1 MKKQWYKNTLFTT
14 ALLLLIF
21 SILMGVFTA
30 SAMDIKSASELKL
43 YVKSALGDNIAGF
56 KQMLYTGLKQN
67 LVFVLFALFGSIN
80 IWLFFVFAVLYMF
93 KGFSLGFALAFTLNN
108 FSAGVS
114 VGVIISLLFNIVLL
128 YPIYIA
134 SFCLSFKYAVSN
146 KEQSIIS
153 YARKTKRFLK
163 KVLIYVAIYIVVII
177 LCCPVAGI
185 NQLILKII

>member
-14 ALLLLIF
+14 AMLLLIF

-30 SAMDIKSASELKL
+30 GAMDINSASELKL
-43 YVKSALGDNIAGF
+43 YVKPALGDNIAGF

-67 LVFVLFALFGSIN
+67 LVFVMFALLGSIN
-80 IWLFFVFAVLYMF
+80 IWLFFVYAVVYMF
-93 KGFSLGFALAFTLNN
+93 KGFSLGFALAFTLSN

-134 SFCLSFKYAVSN
+134 SFCLSLKYAVSS
-146 KEQSIIS
+146 KEQSVVS
-153 YARKTKRFLK
+153 YALKTKRFLK
-163 KVLIYVAIYIVVII
+163 KVLIYVAVYIVVII
-177 LCCPVAGI
+177 LCCPVACI